1 MANREAQIG
10 FSVLVG
16 AHLGALIIGAKA
28 RPVWRRMAKALGRQA
43 VTPGLCRTRTRNV
56 RCAYSCSWSAAGWPQ
71 TVQPSRRTVARSPV
85 GLSAG
90 PA

>member
-16 AHLGALIIGAKA
+16 AHLGALPIGAKA
-28 RPVWRRMAKALGRQA
+28 GPVDENGQSIGRQA

-56 RCAYSCSWSAAGWPQ
+56 CCAYSCSWSAAGWPQ